1 MFVFFVF
8 FFFFNRF
15 VMGRKCNTVPGT
27 FYMAGYTSLITLRG
41 IKKKEGTIDLEV
53 VTPLFW
59 LRGGRLTCDVGR
71 HQPFSPDDLHLH
83 DTHVFQVLEGPPH
96 ALERWGG
103 RRGGRKGCE
112 LAQERKSGQ

>member
-1 MFVFFVF
+1 
-8 FFFFNRF
+8 
-15 VMGRKCNTVPGT
+15 MGRKRARNVLHGWLHI
-27 FYMAGYTSLITLRG
+27 FDYIE

-59 LRGGRLTCDVGR
+59 LRGGGRLTCDVGR

-96 ALERWGG
+96 ALEGG
-103 RRGGRKGCE
+103 GGRKGCE